1 MRGDIFTKESRGLPI
16 FCLVY
21 PISGVFC
28 FSAFAEKAEK
38 TLDDVLLHAIMN
50 ASLKS
55 YITVYSFWEPKTPQ
69 VAQHLRGC
77 FVYIISTKLMTTA
90 SKSQMCSH
98 IRTVY
103 SSIVLEPPL
112 LTKAAAHRCYHRTQ
126 QNTSNEQRVPF
137 GAQHFTA
144 TLRRSCLAAI
154 AFTQTGRFL
163 LHAGAVCG
171 K

>member
-1 MRGDIFTKESRGLPI
+1 MRGDVSRKKDASFRFSVSSTPMS
-16 FCLVY
+16 C
-21 PISGVFC
+21 VFC

-90 SKSQMCSH
+90 SKSQMCGH